1 MVGVL
6 EGELGVYF
14 QQAGQFLLFIGR
26 VAVVLIILSHLFS
39 DVILSFHGTQGRH
52 GQMEIGRLILSFH
65 GTQGR
70 HGQMEI
76 GRLIP
81 NGSTS
86 FQVTVEGLP
95 YVQSREWSDGR
106 SSLPG

>member
-26 VAVVLIILSHLFS
+26 VAVVLILSHLFS
-39 DVILSFHGTQGRH
+39 DV
-52 GQMEIGRLILSFH
+52 ILSFH

-86 FQVTVEGLP
+86 FQVTVEF
-95 YVQSREWSDGR
+95 RR
-106 SSLPG
+106 SYFPMYGPNFRT